1 MLRRILLL
9 LAAIACSRS
18 VLSPALAQD
27 DGKPTIAIL
36 RYGGTTLTALAEK
49 GILDMFEA
57 YALINAEERATL
69 DAAEDLDGERINI
82 IYSDANFDIPTAN
95 IMIEDALDRGA
106 DTLLTLSTP
115 VSQIAANIT
124 RQMDD
129 PPAIIFAI
137 VTAPYFAGIAD
148 AACIKDSHIAGT
160 QTDVPYD
167 EFVPLLKV
175 QDPDMQVIGAIVNL
189 AEPNSVFGTERIT
202 SLAEGLG
209 MQVEVTPVVA
219 IADLAL
225 ATASLISK
233 GVEAIVLPAGYT
245 TSNGLR
251 AVVETVAEHGG
262 IPVFSIVAEHV
273 YRGATVGADFYSLYR
288 EGVIAAR
295 MLISHLN
302 GDIDISRLSVNLKP
316 GFTVAINL
324 DAAAAAGVE
333 ISDELLAMA
342 DWTIKDGAS
351 TEGVTPDLPEIDI
364 ELPEMTLDERREADL
379 AFLSELFCTDDM
391 IAQQQAELDA
401 MAE

>member
-1 MLRRILLL
+1 MLQRILLL
-9 LAAIACSRS
+9 LVVIALLCSI
-18 VLSPALAQD
+18 LPPALAQD
-27 DGKPTIAIL
+27 DAKPTIAIL

-57 YALINAEERATL
+57 YGMVNAEERAIL
-69 DAAEDLDGERINI
+69 DEAEDLQGERINV
-82 IYSDANFDIPTAN
+82 IYSDADFDIPTAN
-95 IMIEDALDRGA
+95 IMVEDALDRGA

-148 AACIKDSHIAGT
+148 APCIKDSHIAGT
-160 QTDVPYD
+160 QTNIPYD

-175 QDPDMQVIGAIVNL
+175 QDPDMKVVGTIVNL
-189 AEPNSVFGTERIT
+189 AEPNSVFGAERI
-202 SLAEGLG
+202 SKLAGELG
-209 MQVEVTPVVA
+209 VRVEVAPVVA
-219 IADLAL
+219 VADLSL

-233 GVEAIVLPAGYT
+233 GVEAIALPASYT
-245 TSNGLR
+245 TSIGLD
-251 AVVETVAEHGG
+251 AIVSTAEEHGG

-295 MLISHLN
+295 MLIGHLN

-324 DAAAAAGVE
+324 DAAAEAGVE
-333 ISDELLAMA
+333 IADELLAKA
-342 DWTIKDGAS
+342 DWTIRDGAS
-351 TEGVTPDLPEIDI
+351 TEGVTPDLPEVGT
-364 ELPEMTLDERREADL
+364 ELPEMTLDERRAADL
-379 AFLSELFCTDDM
+379 AFLAALECTPEM
-391 IAQQQAELDA
+391 IAEQQAELDA
-401 MAE
+401 ADS

>member
-1 MLRRILLL
+1 ML
-9 LAAIACSRS
+9 LALLVAA
-18 VLSPALAQD
+18 PALAQSEA
-27 DGKPTIAIL
+27 KPTIAIL
-36 RYGGTTLTALAEK
+36 RYGGTALTALAEK
-49 GILDMFEA
+49 GVLDMLEAYGLVNVDERAILDQA
-57 YALINAEERATL
+57 Q
-69 DAAEDLDGERINI
+69 DLEGERINI
-82 IYSDANFDIPTAN
+82 IYGDADFDIPAAN

-115 VSQIAANIT
+115 VSQIAANIA

-148 AACIKDSHIAGT
+148 APCVKDSHIAGT
-160 QTDVPYD
+160 QTEVPYD
-167 EFVPLLKV
+167 EFVPLLKA
-175 QDPDMQVIGAIVNL
+175 QDPDMNVIGAIVNL
-189 AEPNSVFGTERIT
+189 AEPNSVFGVERI
-202 SLAEGLG
+202 SELARELGL
-209 MQVEVTPVVA
+209 QVEVTPVVA
-219 IADLAL
+219 IADLPL

-233 GVEAIVLPAGYT
+233 GVEAIVLPASYT

-251 AVVETVAEHGG
+251 AVVDTAAEHGG
-262 IPVFSIVAEHV
+262 IPVFSISAEHV

-324 DAAAAAGVE
+324 DAAEEAGVT

-342 DWTIKDGAS
+342 DWTIKNGLS
-351 TEGVTPDLPEIDI
+351 SEGVTPDLPEVGT
-364 ELPEMTLDERREADL
+364 ELEEIPLEERRAADL
-379 AFLSELFCTDDM
+379 EFLADLFCTDEM
-391 IAQQQAELDA
+391 IATQQAELDSN
-401 MAE
+401 